1 MKRVKSTLQ
10 FLEGFSCSPWAL
22 RLEHLCH
29 WKEFY
34 ILSSP
39 QRGWWRDFQ
48 EWEGVRRRNQVSIVS
63 SIHECWAGTYLDT
76 KSRLTSQNRALDN
89 IRYDQRATTKTW
101 VARPDDIRDQSLA
114 MDLMRTL
121 LMDPDNEEQYGAKQE
136 PSPPWDADSHVGSLV
151 PQEVRV
157 IFGLHA
163 TRSWIRRMGRENLY
177 QWIGTLKWEL
187 YSGQR
192 QRDNL
197 IWPSNCL
204 IW

>member
-10 FLEGFSCSPWAL
+10 FLERVLMFPMGFEVRTSVSFK
-22 RLEHLCH
+22 RVLC
-29 WKEFY
+29 FV
-34 ILSSP
+34 IS

-48 EWEGVRRRNQVSIVS
+48 EWEEVRRRNQVSIVS

-76 KSRLTSQNRALDN
+76 KSHLTAQNRALDN

-101 VARPDDIRDQSLA
+101 VARPDNIRDQSLA

-151 PQEVRV
+151 PPLPL
-157 IFGLHA
+157 G
-163 TRSWIRRMGRENLY
+163 
-177 QWIGTLKWEL
+177 
-187 YSGQR
+187 
-192 QRDNL
+192 
-197 IWPSNCL
+197 
-204 IW
+204 